1 MQIGRAPRIVV
12 LSPDPAFEH
21 QLMTGLSAMACA
33 VDVQRGPG
41 ALGAGEPPAAL
52 CVVHLEGECARWLEA
67 RGSDGNPGCPV
78 IAVLPRGDIAAAVDV
93 LRSSDRVAGAIAADR
108 FDPQQL
114 APQLAALATRIVS
127 DDVFGLAPAMAPGTP
142 IHARSVADHAEASRC
157 VAQISELAEQR
168 GLPRGCREPI
178 AQCVDEMLINALYD
192 APVDAQGRRVFQGV
206 SPRAR
211 IALRTEH
218 SAAVQYA
225 CDGKRFAISVRD
237 VFGTLQR
244 QTVLHYLHK
253 CARAERPIDRKV
265 EGAGLGLY
273 LMVHAATAVF
283 FHVLPGIAT
292 EVLCWFDVDPPGR
305 ACAQLGFL
313 TQRDAG
319 AHRASGPARRRLT
332 GRRRRARGLAAAS
345 AAGAGAIA
353 ALLLWQYGRGAPP
366 PATLELD
373 SQPTGATVAID
384 GRAVGSTPLT
394 LTSLAPGA
402 TVTAAFQRPG
412 YRAAAVQIRVPGRGE
427 RAQRI
432 QPLEVSDDFVRVRFA
447 STPPG
452 AEIRRTGQPAAVDR
466 TYTPAE
472 MFVEAGQV
480 QRFTLVMPGH
490 VPLVVEPFTPARGT
504 RILEKGGALVAGAT
518 LHVEATVPGE
528 ITISGA
534 PHCTGVAL
542 PADCALAPGRYAL
555 AYQGPDH
562 ARITRTVT
570 MAGQDVSE
578 QLDLGIIAAAPG
590 KLLQPGGVAR
600 RVVEAGSHVVTVS
613 DPTGAH
619 EATVAVAPGATVIAN

>member
-21 QLMTGLSAMACA
+21 QLVTGLSAMACA
-33 VDVQRGPG
+33 VDVQRGLD

-52 CVVHLEGECARWLEA
+52 CVIHLEGECARVLEA
-67 RGSDGNPGCPV
+67 GGSGVNLGCPV
-78 IAVLPRGDIAAAVDV
+78 IAVLPRGDVAAAVEV
-93 LRSSDRVAGAIAADR
+93 LRSSERVAGVIDADR
-108 FDPQQL
+108 FDPQ
-114 APQLAALATRIVS
+114 QLAALATRIVS
-127 DDVFGLAPAMAPGTP
+127 DDVFGLVQAMAPGTA

-157 VAQISELAEQR
+157 VALISELAEQR

-192 APVDAQGRRVFQGV
+192 APVDAQGRPLFQGV

-211 IALRTEH
+211 IALRSEH

-225 CDGKRFAISVRD
+225 CDGQRFAVSVRD
-237 VFGTLQR
+237 VFGTLER
-244 QTVLHYLHK
+244 QTVLRYLHK
-253 CARAERPIDRKV
+253 GAHAEPPIDRKV

-292 EVLCWFDVDPPGR
+292 EVLCLFDVDAPRR
-305 ACAQLGFL
+305 AFAQLGFL

-319 AHRASGPARRRLT
+319 GLRASGPAHRRLA
-332 GRRRRARGLAAAS
+332 GHRRRARALVAAA
-345 AAGAGAIA
+345 AVGAGVIA
-353 ALLLWQYGRGAPP
+353 ALILSRPGRGAAGSPP

-384 GRAVGSTPLT
+384 GHAVGSTPLT

-402 TVTAAFQRPG
+402 TVTAVFQRTG

-427 RAQRI
+427 RVQRI
-432 QPLEVSDDFVRVRFA
+432 QPLEASDDFVRVRFV

-490 VPLVVEPFTPARGT
+490 VPLVIEPFTPARGAQ
-504 RILEKGGALVAGAT
+504 ILEKGGALVAGAT
-518 LHVEATVPGE
+518 LHVEATLPGE
-528 ITISGA
+528 IAISGA

-542 PADCALAPGRYAL
+542 PVDCALAPGRYAL

-570 MAGQDVSE
+570 MAGEDVFE
-578 QLDLGIIAAAPG
+578 KLELGIIAAAPG
-590 KLLQPGGVAR
+590 KVLQPGGVERA
-600 RVVEAGSHVVTVS
+600 VVEAGSHVVTVS
-613 DPTGAH
+613 GPTGAH
-619 EATVAVAPGATVIAN
+619 EATVVVAPGATVVAN